1 MNTWVK
7 LVQFLRK
14 RTSNPHFNDPD
25 YVADV
30 MLLGTVYSTATV
42 LKPGVPTEL
51 VWARFR
57 GGW

>member
-1 MNTWVK
+1 MVTRSNQNGNEARTMNTWVK

-42 LKPGVPTEL
+42 LK
-51 VWARFR
+51 
-57 GGW
+57 